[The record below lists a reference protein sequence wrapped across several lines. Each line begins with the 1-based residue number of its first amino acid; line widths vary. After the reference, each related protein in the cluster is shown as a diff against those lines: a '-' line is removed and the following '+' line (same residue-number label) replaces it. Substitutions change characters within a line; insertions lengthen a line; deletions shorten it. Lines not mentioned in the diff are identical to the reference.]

1 MQSTIGNRM
10 IAIFGAML
18 IGGTLLAQDIQLP
31 EPAAKGGKPLM
42 EVLKER
48 RSLRA
53 YSNKA
58 LPPQMMSDLLWAAWG
73 INRADGRH
81 TAPTACNNQEID
93 LYVCLPS
100 GVYLYDPKAN
110 TLKQAIKDDVRKK
123 CGIQPFVGTA
133 PLTLV
138 IAVDRNRM
146 NRLDDSG
153 KTFYAGIDAGYVSQ
167 NIYLYCASTGL
178 STVAIGYVDRPAL
191 SKALKLKSHQE
202 IIITQPVGFAR

>member
-1 MQSTIGNRM
+1 MQSIIGNR
-10 IAIFGAML
+10 IVAIFGAML
-18 IGGTLLAQDIQLP
+18 IGGTLLAQDIKLP
-31 EPAAKGGKPLM
+31 DPVVKGGKPLM

-100 GVYLYDPKAN
+100 GVYLYDPKTN
-110 TLKQAIKDDVRKK
+110 TMKQTLKDDVRKK
-123 CGIQPFVGTA
+123 CGIQPFVGSA

-146 NRLDDSG
+146 NRLGEAD
-153 KTFYAGIDAGYVSQ
+153 KAFYAGIDAGYVSQ
-167 NIYLYCASTGL
+167 NIYLYCTSAGL
-178 STVAIGYVDRPAL
+178 STVAIGYVDRPTL

-202 IIITQPVGFAR
+202 IIITHPVGFAK